1 MATVATLPARSGRL
15 TEFLLLLPALALGL
29 YAYVQV
35 GLAVDGAPPAKLT
48 TYAVGLT
55 VLTIVM
61 HVVVRWRAPYAD
73 PVILPIA
80 IALNGIGLAMIARLD
95 AAYQGLGRPSSY
107 ATGQLQWTVLG
118 VALCIGVVVVLSDHR
133 SLRRFTYLSLLGGLI
148 MLLLPLLPVVGTTIN
163 GSRIWIQVAGF
174 SFQPAEIAKILLAI
188 FFAGY
193 LATQRDNLALAG
205 PKVLGLQ
212 LPRLRHFG
220 PIMLAWVVAILVLVL
235 ERDLGTSLLFF
246 GLFVAMLYVATER
259 TSWIIIGLSLFLAAV
274 IVAGKLF
281 AHVYAR
287 YEIWRDPLS
296 PELYGRSPGG
306 SYQLVQGLFGMAQG
320 GLMGTGWGYGHPEL
334 VFAAHSDFIASS
346 LAEELGLTGLIP
358 ILLLYLILALRGIK
372 MGLAVKDAFGK
383 LLCGGIAFV
392 VAFQVFVV
400 VGGITRVIPLTGLTL
415 PFLAQGGSSLI
426 ANWMIIGLL
435 LRISNGARGP
445 GMAPPGLPFV
455 DVPAAARPHTPPA
468 GNEFATQEVAR
479 P

>member
-48 TYAVGLT
+48 TYAIGFT
-55 VLTIVM
+55 ILTIVM
-61 HVVVRWRAPYAD
+61 HLVVRWRAPYAD

-118 VALCIGVVVVLSDHR
+118 IALCIGVVVVLSDHR

-148 MLLLPLLPVVGTTIN
+148 MLLLPMLPVIGQTIN
-163 GSRIWIQVAGF
+163 GSRIWIHVAGF

-205 PKVLGLQ
+205 PKILGLQ

-220 PIMLAWVVAILVLVL
+220 PIILAWVVAVAVLVL

-259 TSWIIIGLSLFLAAV
+259 TSWIIIGLTLFIGAV

-296 PELYGRSPGG
+296 PELYARSPGG

-346 LAEELGLTGLIP
+346 LAEELGLTGLIA

-392 VAFQVFVV
+392 LAFQVFVV

-445 GMAPPGLPFV
+445 GMAPANLPPV
-455 DVPAAARPHTPPA
+455 DVPAAARPHTPA
-468 GNEFATQEVAR
+468 SGNAFATQEVPR